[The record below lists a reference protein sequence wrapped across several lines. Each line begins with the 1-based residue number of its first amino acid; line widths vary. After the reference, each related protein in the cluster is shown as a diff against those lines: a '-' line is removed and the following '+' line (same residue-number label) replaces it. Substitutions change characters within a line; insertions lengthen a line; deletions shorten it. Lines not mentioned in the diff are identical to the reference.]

1 MPDRASP
8 SDIREAIQE
17 LSTAQGHAAMAI
29 AHMELAMDHLP
40 KRVPVNRQDGDI
52 GVVALRDMIRN
63 EQQAFMAHG
72 KSLDWIERELQ
83 KHA

>member
-1 MPDRASP
+1 MPDRAKP
-8 SDIREAIQE
+8 SAIREAVQE
-17 LSTAQGHAAMAI
+17 LSTAQGNCALAI

-40 KRVPVNRQDGDI
+40 ARVPLNQQDGDV
-52 GVVALRDMIRN
+52 GVVALRDMIRS
-63 EQQAFMAHG
+63 EQQALIAHG